1 MTITAQQPS
10 VIVEIKKDLLFEI
23 FCTNSSFLKMY
34 LEYISD
40 HASILG
46 DKIKHYVNKTIRES
60 LMSILKYESR
70 KQNSNHI

>member
-10 VIVEIKKDLLFEI
+10 VIVECQKRSTVRNILYKFFFFE
-23 FCTNSSFLKMY
+23 NS

-46 DKIKHYVNKTIRES
+46 DKIEHYVNKTIRES
-60 LMSILKYESR
+60 L
-70 KQNSNHI
+70 